1 MELYEKITALRKVK
15 RLTQQDMAEK
25 LNMSDNAYSK
35 IEQGKTQIS
44 VERLKK
50 IAKVLDMEKQDIENF
65 EEKMIFN
72 KIENGTNTNFG
83 NGINLSENFEKERE
97 AYKSHISDLQKQITT
112 LEKQIEILSK
122 LLNK

>member
-1 MELYEKITALRKVK
+1 MELYEKITDLRKIK
-15 RLTQQDMAEK
+15 RFTQQDMAEK

-35 IEQGKTQIS
+35 VEQGKTQIS
-44 VERLKK
+44 VERLKQ
-50 IAKVLDMEKQDIENF
+50 IAKALDMEKQDIENF
-65 EEKMIFN
+65 EERLIFN
-72 KIENGTNTNFG
+72 NFENKDSVVNNY
-83 NGINLSENFEKERE
+83 IVQNFEKERE

>member
-1 MELYEKITALRKVK
+1 MELYEKITALRKIK
-15 RLTQQDMAEK
+15 RFTQQDMAEK

-35 IEQGKTQIS
+35 VEQGKTQIS
-44 VERLKK
+44 VERLKQ
-50 IAKVLDMEKQDIENF
+50 IAKALDMEKQDIENF
-65 EEKMIFN
+65 EERLIFN
-72 KIENGTNTNFG
+72 NFENKDSVVNNY
-83 NGINLSENFEKERE
+83 IVQNFEKERE